1 MKFIYD
7 INNRFQ
13 GDKMKNVQLSY
24 LIDNDS
30 PYYLG
35 TTKPS
40 IKPNN
45 QIKKGDD
52 YNTFNLSVGN
62 HCGTHVDA
70 PKHFIDKSKGIS
82 DYDIEELIFN
92 EPLVLER
99 PKGSNELLEVNDLS
113 DLDLKGYDCILF
125 RTGFGKYR
133 DEDRD
138 KYLTQN
144 PGISLETIQ
153 WLREYHKNIRC
164 LGIDSISI
172 SRYGDDD
179 YAKKTHLAAFI
190 DDDNY
195 GKPLLLIEDMN
206 LTRIPK
212 TKNSLNKLVIVPWNI
227 KGIDSAPCNVIAT
240 IK

>member
-1 MKFIYD
+1 MISIIDLKS
-7 INNRFQ
+7 
-13 GDKMKNVQLSY
+13 DKMKTVLLSY

-40 IKPNN
+40 IKPNK
-45 QIKKGDD
+45 QIKMGDD

-62 HCGTHVDA
+62 HCGTHIDA

-82 DYDIEELIFN
+82 DYDIEELIFYQ
-92 EPLVLER
+92 PLVLER
-99 PKGSNELLEVNDLS
+99 PKRSNELLEVKDLS

-133 DEDRD
+133 DENRD

-153 WLREYHKNIRC
+153 WLRENHKNIRC

-172 SRYGDDD
+172 SRYDDD
-179 YAKKTHLAAFI
+179 EYAKKTHLAAFI
-190 DDDNY
+190 NDDNY
-195 GKPLLLIEDMN
+195 GKPLLLIEDLN

-212 TKNSLNKLVIVPWNI
+212 TKNSLNPLNSLIY
-227 KGIDSAPCNVIAT
+227 S
-240 IK
+240 